1 MKKAIPLIL
10 LLAGLAAG
18 GWYFYGKYRSNH
30 DPLILHGNVDIRGVD
45 LGFRVPGRIAEILKD
60 EGDAVEAGELLARI
74 DSEPYLR
81 ELDQAEAS
89 LAEAKASLA
98 RSKANLA
105 QLQADADLKH
115 AGYRE
120 EEIRQATAM
129 LGQAK
134 VAMENAE
141 RTYARQSALVKSN
154 GVSRQNFE
162 NARAA
167 YHEAEQ
173 QMKAAEANLQQLEAG
188 FREEEIAASDAA
200 LAAARAGTGVA
211 EATVLKAEA
220 AVEAAKIR
228 LADTELKS
236 PSDGIVITRALEPGA
251 IVQAGPTVLTLSLEK
266 PVWVRAYVHEPQLG
280 KFPPGTKVTVRTDGE
295 PDRPFRGTVGF
306 VSPRAEFT
314 PKSVETEELRTSL
327 VYRMRV
333 IVEDSD
339 GSLRQGMPVTVALDE
354 RQ

>member
-1 MKKAIPLIL
+1 
-10 LLAGLAAG
+10 
-18 GWYFYGKYRSNH
+18 
-30 DPLILHGNVDIRGVD
+30 
-45 LGFRVPGRIAEILKD
+45 
-60 EGDAVEAGELLARI
+60 
-74 DSEPYLR
+74 
-81 ELDQAEAS
+81 
-89 LAEAKASLA
+89 
-98 RSKANLA
+98 LA

-120 EEIRQATAM
+120 EAVRQATAM

-220 AVEAAKIR
+220 AVEAAK
-228 LADTELKS
+228 
-236 PSDGIVITRALEPGA
+236 
-251 IVQAGPTVLTLSLEK
+251 
-266 PVWVRAYVHEPQLG
+266 
-280 KFPPGTKVTVRTDGE
+280 
-295 PDRPFRGTVGF
+295 
-306 VSPRAEFT
+306 
-314 PKSVETEELRTSL
+314 
-327 VYRMRV
+327 
-333 IVEDSD
+333 
-339 GSLRQGMPVTVALDE
+339 
-354 RQ
+354 